1 MKSTSVT
8 VLQLQVFGEVP
19 ITHHISIPEALNQL
33 NQADYIYIQEA
44 MENFVFP
51 DNL

>member
-1 MKSTSVT
+1 LMYPPGDFFV
-8 VLQLQVFGEVP
+8 E
-19 ITHHISIPEALNQL
+19 ISKVIIVNLW
-33 NQADYIYIQEA
+33 IIQEA